1 MKSKVLI
8 VDDNE
13 ENRYL
18 LQTLLS
24 AHGREVVS
32 ATNGTEALEKLR
44 AARFD
49 MIIAD
54 VLMPVMDGFQL
65 CRECKSDPELRD
77 ILFVFLTATYTDD
90 KDANLA
96 ASLGAD
102 EYVRKPIEPDKF
114 MIIVEEVFSRG
125 RKKGKGK
132 SPTPVVSSD
141 ETVSELY
148 SRVLVEKLE
157 NKMLDLEKTQQALQE
172 SAAELRRQKKA
183 LEEKNITL
191 KEVLAQIE
199 TEKIRIQ
206 QQISANVGKSLL
218 PLVRSLRHGASELQN
233 RQIDVLELNLKTLT
247 SDFGVKVSGGSVSLT
262 QRQIEICNMIRGGM
276 TSKEIAE
283 SLSISVRTVETQR
296 NRIRR
301 KLGIAGKDANL
312 ATYLDTFGRESS

>member
-1 MKSKVLI
+1 MKPRVLI

-18 LQTLLS
+18 LHTLLS

-32 ATNGTEALEKLR
+32 ATNGAEALEKLR
-44 AARFD
+44 AGRFD

-54 VLMPVMDGFQL
+54 VLMPIMDGFQL
-65 CRECKSDPELRD
+65 CRECKNDPGLKD

-96 ASLGAD
+96 VSLGAD
-102 EYVRKPIEPDKF
+102 EYVRKPVEPDKF
-114 MIIVEEVFSRG
+114 MAIVEEVFSRR
-125 RKKGKGK
+125 RKKGR
-132 SPTPVVSSD
+132 SPIPAVSSD
-141 ETVSELY
+141 ENVSELY
-148 SRVLVEKLE
+148 SKVLVEKLE
-157 NKMLDLEKTQQALQE
+157 NKMLDLERAQKALQE

-183 LEEKNITL
+183 LEEKNIAL

-199 TEKIRIQ
+199 TEKIRVQ

-218 PLVRSLRHGASELQN
+218 PLVRGLRHGASELQN
-233 RQIDVLELNLKTLT
+233 RQIDVLELNLQTLT
-247 SDFGVKVSGGSVSLT
+247 SNFGVKLSGGSVSLT

-301 KLGIAGKDANL
+301 KLGIAGKAANL
-312 ATYLDTFGRESS
+312 ATYLETFGRDSS